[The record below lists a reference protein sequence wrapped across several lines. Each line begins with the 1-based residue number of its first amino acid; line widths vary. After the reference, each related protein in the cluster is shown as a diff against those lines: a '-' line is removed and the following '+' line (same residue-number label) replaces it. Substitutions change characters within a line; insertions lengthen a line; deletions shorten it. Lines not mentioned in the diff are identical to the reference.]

1 MESEI
6 ELTEKEIFE
15 LVRERFLEFSQL
27 DDDIIEVSIRFNN
40 ELHEVSVNE
49 LFRQFTI
56 WTWTKGGNI
65 NGVRNMSRR

>member
-1 MESEI
+1 MDEHGSET

-15 LVRERFLEFSQL
+15 LVRKRFLASSQL
-27 DDDIIEVSIRFNN
+27 DDDIIEASIRFNN

-56 WTWTKGGNI
+56 
-65 NGVRNMSRR
+65 

>member
-1 MESEI
+1 MDGHGSET

-15 LVRERFLEFSQL
+15 LVRERFLESSQL
-27 DDDIIEVSIRFNN
+27 DDDIIEASIRFNN

-56 WTWTKGGNI
+56 
-65 NGVRNMSRR
+65 

>member
-56 WTWTKGGNI
+56 
-65 NGVRNMSRR
+65 